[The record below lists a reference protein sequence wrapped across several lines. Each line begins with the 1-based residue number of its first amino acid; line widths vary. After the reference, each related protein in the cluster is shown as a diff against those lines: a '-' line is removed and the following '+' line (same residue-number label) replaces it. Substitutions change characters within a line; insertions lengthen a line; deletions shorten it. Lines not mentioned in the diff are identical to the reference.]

1 MALPKISFLKFDLRI
16 KILQRKT
23 SRGSQIM
30 VGFMVKTKAEKAKSR
45 LMFLFPDIIS
55 FKIIKE
61 KIITGRSGLG
71 DCAKSNKTGRKH
83 R

>member
-1 MALPKISFLKFDLRI
+1 MQIRKKSFDTGFKNENM
-16 KILQRKT
+16 QRKT
-23 SRGSQIM
+23 SIGNQIM
-30 VGFMVKTKAEKAKSR
+30 VGFIAKTKTEKAKSK

-71 DCAKSNKTGRKH
+71 DWEKSNKIGRKH
-83 R
+83 S

>member
-1 MALPKISFLKFDLRI
+1 MPVPKNSPLILDLKM

-23 SRGSQIM
+23 SIGNQIM
-30 VGFMVKTKAEKAKSR
+30 VGFIAKTKTEKAKSK

-61 KIITGRSGLG
+61 KL
-71 DCAKSNKTGRKH
+71 
-83 R
+83 

>member
-1 MALPKISFLKFDLRI
+1 MPVPKNSPLILDLKM

-23 SRGSQIM
+23 SIGNQIM
-30 VGFMVKTKAEKAKSR
+30 VGFIAKTKTEKAKSK

-61 KIITGRSGLG
+61 KIMTGRSG
-71 DCAKSNKTGRKH
+71 SVTGKK
-83 R
+83 